1 MTDVT
6 DLYGTEPRLV
16 GDRYE
21 LGAGIG
27 YGGMAEVYRG
37 RDIRLGRDVAI
48 KVLRSDLARDP
59 NFLKRFQREAQSA
72 AGLNHPAIVS
82 VYDTGEDIINGTR
95 LPYIVM
101 EFVEGRTLRE
111 VLQQEGPFPER
122 RAMEITSDICAAL
135 DYSHRLG
142 IIHRDVKPANVML
155 SPDGSV
161 KVMDFGIAKANNA
174 TSSTMTATQAVIG
187 TAQYLSPE
195 QAQGKKVDARSDVY
209 STGVLFYEL
218 LTGEP
223 PFRGDN
229 PVAVA
234 YQHVREIP
242 DPPSRHNPQLSAAA
256 DAVTLHALEKE
267 PDDRYAS
274 AGEMRDDLER
284 ALAGRR
290 VVAQQSGRPTGG
302 ASAAATQIARGGYR
316 DDPRTGG
323 YDTYDRY
330 GDTGYQDSGY
340 EAGAYRQSG
349 ETRTRGGYAPVGGY
363 TDQFERFPPDDDR
376 YGGSGGAAP
385 PPQRGSNAWKWVLAG
400 LAVVLTFVVV
410 SLVATSLLSNKGGG
424 SGGGSSTDA
433 TIPTGLKGQPL
444 TAVKNQL
451 TDLGFTNITSTS
463 QKVTDGTAPDTVIKI
478 APNEGSKVPLS
489 TAISLTVAAA
499 PDQKP
504 VPDVVG
510 QTASAAQAALTAAGF
525 EVQQQPYSDSTNPPK
540 QKPGRVEKTDPA
552 AGQPW
557 GVGTTVTIFVVSS
570 QVNVGSYIGQ
580 SVSSAQAALT
590 QLGLNNTVQQQPSD
604 QAPGTVIDQ
613 NPKNATVNR
622 GDTITLVVAAQ
633 ATSSPTGTPSTGV
646 TPTLPG
652 LPTSGNTG
660 GPGHGGG
667 TATPSP
673 TG

>member
-16 GDRYE
+16 GGRYE
-21 LGAGIG
+21 LGGGIG

-122 RAMEITSDICAAL
+122 RAMEITSDTCAAL

-142 IIHRDVKPANVML
+142 IIHRDIKPANVML
-155 SPDGSV
+155 SPDGTV

-234 YQHVREIP
+234 YQHVREMP
-242 DPPSRHNPQLSAAA
+242 DPPSRLVPQLSAAA
-256 DAVTLHALEKE
+256 DAVTLHALEKD

-290 VVAQQSGRPTGG
+290 VIASQSGRGTGAG
-302 ASAAATQIARGGYR
+302 AAAATQIARGGYR
-316 DDPRTGG
+316 DDPRTNG
-323 YDTYDRY
+323 YDRY
-330 GDTGYQDSGY
+330 GDTGYQDAGY
-340 EAGAYRQSG
+340 ETPSYRPGG

-363 TDQFERFPPDDDR
+363 TDQFERFGPDEDR
-376 YGGSGGAAP
+376 YGGGTGGGTP

-410 SLVATSLLSNKGGG
+410 SLVATSLLSNKGSGSDGG
-424 SGGGSSTDA
+424 TSSSEA
-433 TIPTGLKGQPL
+433 TIPTGLKGQ
-444 TAVKNQL
+444 TQTVVKNQL
-451 TDLGFTNITSTS
+451 TDLGFSKFTSTP
-463 QKVTDGTAPDTVIKI
+463 KTVTDGTAADTVLDIH
-478 APNEGSKVPLS
+478 PTEGSTVPKS
-489 TAISLTVAAA
+489 TTIDLTVAVE
-499 PDQKP
+499 PDK
-504 VPDVVG
+504 VLIPDVVG
-510 QTASAAQAALTAAGF
+510 ETGSAASSALSGAGF
-525 EVQQQPYSDSTNPPK
+525 VPDVQTYNDSNPPK
-540 QKPGRVEKTDPA
+540 QKAGRVEKTDPP
-552 AGQPW
+552 AGQQA
-557 GVGTTVTIFVVSS
+557 GKGTTVTIYVVSS

-580 SVSSAQAALT
+580 SQTSAQSAL
-590 QLGLNNTVQQQPSD
+590 QKLGLNVTVQQQPSD
-604 QAPGTVIDQ
+604 QPAGTVIDQ
-613 NPKNATVNR
+613 NPKNTSVNR

-633 ATSSPTGTPSTGV
+633 ATSTPSATPSTSV

-660 GPGHGGG
+660 GGGG

-673 TG
+673 GA

>member
-1 MTDVT
+1 
-6 DLYGTEPRLV
+6 
-16 GDRYE
+16 
-21 LGAGIG
+21 
-27 YGGMAEVYRG
+27 
-37 RDIRLGRDVAI
+37 
-48 KVLRSDLARDP
+48 
-59 NFLKRFQREAQSA
+59 
-72 AGLNHPAIVS
+72 
-82 VYDTGEDIINGTR
+82 
-95 LPYIVM
+95 
-101 EFVEGRTLRE
+101 
-111 VLQQEGPFPER
+111 
-122 RAMEITSDICAAL
+122 
-135 DYSHRLG
+135 
-142 IIHRDVKPANVML
+142 ML

-267 PDDRYAS
+267 ADDRYAS

-290 VVAQQSGRPTGG
+290 VVAQQSGRPTAGG
-302 ASAAATQIARGGYR
+302 AAAATQIAGRGGYR

-340 EAGAYRQSG
+340 EPGAYRQSG

-424 SGGGSSTDA
+424 SGSGGSAGGEA
-433 TIPTGLKGQPL
+433 TIPKGLTGQ
-444 TAVKNQL
+444 TVTVVKNNL
-451 TDLGFTNITSTS
+451 TDAGFTNFQLTPQT
-463 QKVTDGTAPDTVIKI
+463 VTDGTAADTVLKI
-478 APNEGSKVPLS
+478 SPAEGSTVPKS
-489 TAISLTVAAA
+489 TTINLTVARA
-499 PDQKP
+499 PDQVS
-504 VPDVVG
+504 VPNVIG
-510 QTASAAQAALTAAGF
+510 QTATAATAALEEALF
-525 EVQQQPYSDSTNPPK
+525 QVKQLPYSGSNPPT
-540 QKPGRVEKTDPA
+540 QKAGRVEQTDPA
-552 AGQPW
+552 AGAPA
-557 GVGTTVTIFVVSS
+557 GKGTTVTIYVVSS

-652 LPTSGNTG
+652 LPTSGGTG